1 MEDQKFG
8 APPSLKVGFPLLFCG
23 LDVVLDS
30 IWVQFPEKKLG
41 LNTEY
46 NGKAVSAI
54 KIML

>member
-1 MEDQKFG
+1 MVSVL
-8 APPSLKVGFPLLFCG
+8 PSLKVGFPLLFCG

-41 LNTEY
+41 LNTAY

>member
-1 MEDQKFG
+1 MVSVL
-8 APPSLKVGFPLLFCG
+8 PSLKVGFPLLFCG